1 MKYMLKIL
9 MSLLFINNINAN
21 DYLFEV
27 YAISKLSTIEI
38 SDDFKFSAYTSEGM
52 WDDSNGIMEMKNV
65 LVILNNKTKK

>member
-21 DYLFEV
+21 DYLFEG

-52 WDDSNGIMEMKNV
+52 WDDNNGDYGNEKCSGY
-65 LVILNNKTKK
+65 L